1 MPHSAIFLMPRTSRH
16 SDQKKDALQK
26 TVPVVTQNLEDG
38 RLAARVE
45 RALRATGYASLRSVA
60 VSANAGVVI
69 ILGRVPSYFLKQI
82 AQATALAVPGL
93 QQIQN
98 RLDVVSPKQHCRD
111 EGRAKLMHSFHMK
124 EISR

>member
-1 MPHSAIFLMPRTSRH
+1 MPHSATLLMPRTSRH
-16 SDQKKDALQK
+16 FDEKKDALQ
-26 TVPVVTQNLEDG
+26 TTAPVVTQSLEDG

-45 RALRATGYASLRSVA
+45 RALRATGYAPLRSVA
-60 VSANAGVVI
+60 VSANAGVII

-98 RLDVVSPKQHCRD
+98 RLDVVSPKRHYRE
-111 EGRAKLMHSFHMK
+111 EGRAKLMHSLQMK
-124 EISR
+124 EITR